1 MGISDELP
9 VGYFFLGQD
18 WHGSTHVRS
27 RLCLANN
34 SVHLPETRMIHMD
47 QLVKEDDVVPV
58 VNEIVSK
65 TPGMTIKWYLIEV
78 MRAMKGKANPT
89 TVLKLLQE
97 KIPKGDT

>member
-1 MGISDELP
+1 M
-9 VGYFFLGQD
+9 
-18 WHGSTHVRS
+18 
-27 RLCLANN
+27 ANN
-34 SVHLPETRMIHMD
+34 SVDVPKACVTHMD

-89 TVLKLLQE
+89 IVLNILQAKLQ
-97 KIPKGDT
+97 KGDT

>member
-1 MGISDELP
+1 
-9 VGYFFLGQD
+9 
-18 WHGSTHVRS
+18 
-27 RLCLANN
+27 
-34 SVHLPETRMIHMD
+34 MIHMD

-89 TVLKLLQE
+89 TVLKLLQD
-97 KIPKGDT
+97 KIPKYDL